1 MGVQD
6 IYRDRASMGHLPV
19 LRGQTLMEE
28 PYRLQLDANTIGL
41 WWFDEKTN
49 GMTANGLTTSLLD
62 KATTPHLGTLV
73 NTPTWGTTGP
83 WGSDLGFVMTS
94 TQYVTIA
101 SGCNVGSGDLTVE
114 VVFKAAAL
122 PETAT
127 YDSTWH
133 HLIVGRVPL
142 VGGVKWWAL
151 TLYGHAAGASIGKL
165 NWYVLDTADVA
176 IVSSSRVDD
185 GLYHYI
191 AGTLSHSA
199 QTGALYLDG
208 IDVGSGAMAIGT
220 GGALDSGTLT
230 FGRNTAAANA
240 LTGSIATVRISTVVR
255 SAAEILTNA
264 KLMGFA

>member
-1 MGVQD
+1 MGVSD
-6 IYRDRASMGHLPV
+6 LYRDRASLGHLPV
-19 LRGQTLMEE
+19 LKGQTLMEE
-28 PYRLQLDANTIGL
+28 PYRLQLDANTVGL

-49 GMTANGLTTSLLD
+49 GVSGNIATVLID

-94 TQYVTIA
+94 EQYATIA

-142 VGGVKWWAL
+142 VGGAKWWAI
-151 TLYGHAAGASIGKL
+151 TLYGHAAGASIGKP
-165 NWYVLDTADVA
+165 NWYLLDTADVA
-176 IVSSSRVDD
+176 IVGPSRIDD
-185 GLYHYI
+185 GNYHYVV
-191 AGTLSHSA
+191 GTMAHSA
-199 QTGALYLDG
+199 ETGALYVDG
-208 IDVGSGAMAIGT
+208 TDVGSGAMAIGT
-220 GGALDSGTLT
+220 GGALDGGTLT
-230 FGRNTAAANA
+230 FGRNTAATNA
-240 LTGSIATVRISTVVR
+240 FTGSIACVRISTVSR
-255 SAAEILTNA
+255 SATEILTNA